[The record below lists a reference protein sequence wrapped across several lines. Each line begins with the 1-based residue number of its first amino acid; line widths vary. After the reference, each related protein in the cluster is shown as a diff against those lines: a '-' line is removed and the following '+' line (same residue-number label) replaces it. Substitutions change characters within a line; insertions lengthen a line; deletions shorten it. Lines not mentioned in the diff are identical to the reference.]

1 MKLAINEAYSWFT
14 RLVWGPDLRQ
24 QSTPRKVVVFIARV
38 LHMLV
43 RELLGGQLNLRAM
56 SLVYTTLLS
65 LVPLLAVSFSVLK
78 EIGVHN
84 LIEPML
90 IKFLKPL
97 GPEGAGLAG
106 KIVSFVDNIEA
117 GVLGSVGVV
126 LLVYTVI
133 ALLQKIESAFNFVWQ
148 VEHLRP
154 IIRRISSYLGV
165 VIIGPV
171 LLFIATILSSDIAQR
186 LIAIKPFTE
195 VLLSA
200 GELLPYFLVCLAFTI
215 IYVLIPNTRVQV
227 RAALVGGVI
236 AGIVWKFT
244 GWGFSVFIAS
254 SSKYAAI
261 YSSFAIFI
269 LLLIWL
275 YMNWLILL
283 VGSQIAFFVQYPKYM
298 TLHREQLV
306 LSNRL
311 RERLAIQIMYL
322 VACESYHE
330 RSPWS
335 LDALVEKL
343 DLPRESVQRILLILL
358 EYDYLAEVAGEDPP
372 VYLPA
377 HAIDTTRLADMLDD
391 VRRAGENRFLNNKQL
406 KPIPIADRVLLELDA
421 VCREKTGNRTLKD
434 LVLAGEGDSVREVWP

>member
-1 MKLAINEAYSWFT
+1 MKLAINKAYSWFS
-14 RLVWGPDLRQ
+14 RLVWENDLRQ
-24 QSTPRKVVVFIARV
+24 LSAPHRVVVFIARV

-78 EIGVHN
+78 GFGVHN
-84 LIEPML
+84 QIEPML
-90 IKFLKPL
+90 YNFLKPL
-97 GPEGAGLAG
+97 GPDGAGVAE
-106 KIVSFVDNIEA
+106 KIVIFVDNVEV

-126 LLVYTVI
+126 LLIYTVV
-133 ALLQKIESAFNFVWQ
+133 ALLQKIEKAFNFVWQ

-154 IIRRISSYLGV
+154 IVRRVSIYLSV
-165 VIIGPV
+165 VLMGPV
-171 LLFIATILSSDIAQR
+171 MIFLATVLSSDIARR
-186 LIAIKPFTE
+186 LIAIKPFTA

-200 GELLPYFLVCLAFTI
+200 GGLLPYFLVCLAFTF
-215 IYVLIPNTRVQV
+215 IYIFMPNTRVQV

-236 AGIVWKFT
+236 AGIIWKMT

-254 SSKYAAI
+254 SSRYAAI
-261 YSSFAIFI
+261 YSSFAILI

-283 VGSQIAFFVQYPKYM
+283 AGSQIAFFVQYPKYM
-298 TLHREQLV
+298 TLHTERLV

-322 VACESYHE
+322 VARDFHHN
-330 RSPWS
+330 RPPWS
-335 LDALVEKL
+335 LDALVERL
-343 DLPRESVQRILLILL
+343 DLPRESVQRVVSILV
-358 EYDYLAEVAGEDPP
+358 EYGYLAEVAGEDPP

-377 HAIDTTRLADMLDD
+377 HAIESMRLADMLAD
-391 VRRAGENRFLNNKQL
+391 VRQAGENRFLNSEQL
-406 KPIPIADRVLLELDA
+406 KPIKVADQVILELEA
-421 VCREKTGNRTLKD
+421 VCRETTAGRTLKD
-434 LVLAGEGDSVREVWP
+434 LVIAGNGEQGS

>member
-1 MKLAINEAYSWFT
+1 MKLAIKQAYSWFT
-14 RLVWGPDLRQ
+14 RLVWEHDLRQ
-24 QSTPRKVVVFIARV
+24 LSIPRKVVVFIARV

-78 EIGVHN
+78 ELGVHN
-84 LIEPML
+84 QIEPML
-90 IKFLKPL
+90 YNFLKPL
-97 GPEGAGLAG
+97 GPEGAGLAE
-106 KIVSFVDNIEA
+106 KIVSFVDNVEV

-126 LLVYTVI
+126 LLIYTVI
-133 ALLQKIESAFNFVWQ
+133 ALMQKIESAFNFVWQ

-154 IIRRISSYLGV
+154 IVRRISSYLSV
-165 VIIGPV
+165 VLIGPV
-171 LLFIATILSSDIAQR
+171 MLFIATVLSSDIAR
-186 LIAIKPFTE
+186 HLVAIKPFAA

-200 GELLPYFLVCLAFTI
+200 GEWIPYLLVCLTFAFVYI
-215 IYVLIPNTRVQV
+215 LIPNTRVQV

-283 VGSQIAFFVQYPKYM
+283 VGSQIAFFVQYPKFM
-298 TLHREQLV
+298 TLNREQLV

-322 VACESYHE
+322 VACDYYHD

-335 LDALVEKL
+335 LEALVEKL
-343 DLPRESVQRILLILL
+343 DLPRESVQRVVSILV
-358 EYDYLAEVAGEDPP
+358 EYGYLAEVAGEVLP
-372 VYLPA
+372 VYLPE
-377 HAIDTTRLADMLDD
+377 HAIENMRLADMLAD
-391 VRRAGENRFLNNKQL
+391 VRRAGENRFLNSQQL
-406 KPIPIADRVLLELDA
+406 KPIRIADRVLLECEA
-421 VCREKTGNRTLKD
+421 VCRETTGDRTIKD
-434 LVLAGEGDSVREVWP
+434 LVLAGNGKQGC

>member
-1 MKLAINEAYSWFT
+1 MKLSANEAYSWFA
-14 RLVWGPDLRQ
+14 RLVWDPDLRQ
-24 QSTPRKVVVFIARV
+24 LGTSRKVATFMARV

-65 LVPLLAVSFSVLK
+65 LVPLLALSFSVLK

-90 IKFLKPL
+90 IKFLNPL

-106 KIVSFVDNIEA
+106 KIVGFVDNVDV

-126 LLVYTVI
+126 LLIYTVI

-148 VEHLRP
+148 IEHLRP

-165 VIIGPV
+165 VLIGPV
-171 LLFIATILSSDIAQR
+171 LLFIATVLSSDIAQR

-195 VLLSA
+195 VLLST

-215 IYVLIPNTRVQV
+215 IYILIPNTRVQV

-283 VGSQIAFFVQYPKYM
+283 VGSQIAFFVQYPGYM

-322 VACESYHE
+322 VACNSCSD
-330 RSPWS
+330 RSPLS
-335 LDALVEKL
+335 LDRLVEKL
-343 DLPRESVQRILLILL
+343 DLPGGPVRRVLSILVK
-358 EYDYLAEVAGEDPP
+358 YGYLAEIADREPP
-372 VYLPA
+372 VYRPA
-377 HAIDTTRLADMLDD
+377 QLIGAMRLTDILAD
-391 VRRAGENRFLNNKQL
+391 VRRAGENRFLNSQQFR
-406 KPIPIADRVLLELDA
+406 PIPVVDQVILEHEAL
-421 VCREKTGNRTLKD
+421 CREATGDRTIKD
-434 LVLAGEGDSVREVWP
+434 LVLAGNGDQGR